1 MVGKKGKKE
10 QDNAIP
16 EISNENLK
24 LFTLFVFITLII
36 VIGLML
42 FNKSQQKPEEF
53 TELFLENQT
62 VQKIFT
68 GQEAEFAFIIK
79 NNQSKK
85 TDYEYF
91 VLFDGKNLSKKIS
104 LESGEEEKFSE
115 KVFFSS
121 EGQKKIALELKNLDT
136 NKVLELWKWIEVE
149 K

>member
-115 KVFFSS
+115 K
-121 EGQKKIALELKNLDT
+121 
-136 NKVLELWKWIEVE
+136 
-149 K
+149 